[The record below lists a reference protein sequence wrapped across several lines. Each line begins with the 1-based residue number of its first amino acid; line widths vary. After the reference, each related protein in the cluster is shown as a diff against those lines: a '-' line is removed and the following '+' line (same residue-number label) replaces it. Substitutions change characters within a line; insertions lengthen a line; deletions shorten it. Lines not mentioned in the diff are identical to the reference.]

1 MLQRNESADYDGL
14 FQMYTGTDDI
24 QKVKKIPREQKKS
37 ELKGVNSMTMGVQ
50 VGQISA
56 WNEEHDLK
64 KFFPEPCSQLTGSA
78 GEFFPQHR

>member
-37 ELKGVNSMTMGVQ
+37 ELKGVNCMTMGV
-50 VGQISA
+50 
-56 WNEEHDLK
+56 H
-64 KFFPEPCSQLTGSA
+64 CTGWPDIRLERGA
-78 GEFFPQHR
+78 